1 MTEVIWKEGEGLK
14 YGLPDQD
21 WATRKLLTVY
31 PTKHGWRVTV
41 CWGDTWGHLV
51 IKTHEKFEPCFSQ
64 AIRQAVREGCPKE
77 WLPEPLDGVDS
88 E

>member
-1 MTEVIWKEGEGLK
+1 MAEVIWTEGRGLK

-21 WATRKLLTVY
+21 WPTRKLLTVY
-31 PTKHGWRVTV
+31 PTKHGWRVTI

-51 IKTHEKFEPCFSQ
+51 IKTGEDFHTCFRE
-64 AIRQAVREGCPKE
+64 AITRAIKDGCPKE